1 MTKQIKVKDHKE
13 KEEFNKLISTHQTG
27 KEPTIIVDQFGL
39 ALLLMTVYGQKLCGV
54 DWKHD
59 RGEMFYFV
67 DNPTVRSCV
76 VLWRESIRVNEVMGD
91 DVMSLTER
99 YLFNLLDYESYDAFH
114 ELQNIEMDQRAWR
127 KEVRNKIRNG
137 QIKTAQ
143 ATEQGDNSNE

>member
-1 MTKQIKVKDHKE
+1 
-13 KEEFNKLISTHQTG
+13 
-27 KEPTIIVDQFGL
+27 
-39 ALLLMTVYGQKLCGV
+39 MTVYGQKLCGV